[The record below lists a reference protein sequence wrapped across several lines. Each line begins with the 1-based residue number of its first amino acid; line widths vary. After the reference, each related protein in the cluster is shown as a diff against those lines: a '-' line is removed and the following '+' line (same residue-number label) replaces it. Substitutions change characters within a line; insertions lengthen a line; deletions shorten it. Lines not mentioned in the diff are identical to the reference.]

1 MRVGGGAQ
9 DATFKELLRRLQN
22 LEVDPTLG
30 HMVGTSPEF
39 GCSAD
44 LAAAGAA
51 AAAVQTGHFDDSPA
65 GEVRA
70 ICQARAHI
78 DFESVLQ
85 LLRHIRLA
93 KVRRRAPPASSG
105 RLCEPRPCI
114 PPSAPRIK
122 HF

>member
-1 MRVGGGAQ
+1 MRAGGGAQ

-30 HMVGTSPEF
+30 HMFGTSPEF
-39 GCSAD
+39 GSSAD
-44 LAAAGAA
+44 LSAA
-51 AAAVQTGHFDDSPA
+51 AAAAAAGQAGGFDDSPA

-78 DFESVLQ
+78 DFDSVLQ

-93 KVRRRAPPASSG
+93 RVRTRARPVPSE
-105 RLCEPRPCI
+105 RLC
-114 PPSAPRIK
+114 SPRI
-122 HF
+122 F

>member
-1 MRVGGGAQ
+1 MQ

-30 HMVGTSPEF
+30 HMFGTTPEF
-39 GCSAD
+39 GSSAD
-44 LAAAGAA
+44 LAAAAA
-51 AAAVQTGHFDDSPA
+51 AGDQGGFEDGPA

-78 DFESVLQ
+78 DFDSVLQ

-93 KVRRRAPPASSG
+93 KVPPN
-105 RLCEPRPCI
+105 
-114 PPSAPRIK
+114 PPS
-122 HF
+122 HTHVWHT